1 MRARKKK
8 KKNLKQSR
16 MYYAIVILAVAFL
29 ILVIKLMYLQITDS
43 TDQYSRQVDQ
53 LVEEVPLKAS
63 RGNIYDRNMRIL
75 VQDSSAT
82 AIHVIPLEVKEPE
95 KLAKGLSE
103 KLRATARRSSL
114 ESLRVSAFWMAPS
127 TRCPMRSRIPIQ
139 PPRYW

>member
-29 ILVIKLMYLQITDS
+29 ILVIKLMYLQIIDS

-75 VQDSSAT
+75 VQDSSAA
-82 AIHVIPLEVKEPE
+82 AIHVIPLEV
-95 KLAKGLSE
+95 
-103 KLRATARRSSL
+103 
-114 ESLRVSAFWMAPS
+114 
-127 TRCPMRSRIPIQ
+127 
-139 PPRYW
+139 